1 MAKGFG
7 YQKSP
12 DFTQRQK
19 AYFKLIKQLLN
30 CPSGREMK
38 ILRKHAHLVD
48 AGFVETLE
56 MVAQIRVNQGDIRYA
71 YFLRNLAD
79 WLVEELGLYIDE
91 PSATDNPI
99 RPPAFLGEILWAI
112 AQHKNNPQA
121 VYPLLKA
128 NLDQLN
134 DNFYEQF
141 NSWIN
146 FRLLNNDSITEQ
158 ARLVGL
164 GIVDFC
170 TLLWQ
175 FPLGNRAINLEI
187 SITGLEAATKI
198 FNHEIVPE
206 IWANIQLNLAPAYR
220 HRIRGNRADNQEKA
234 IAACNNALFIYTR
247 DGFLQ
252 EWASLQS
259 NLGLVYT
266 DRIIGDK
273 AENLEKSISC
283 YETALKVINRA
294 QLPELWGTLQ
304 NNLGNAYL
312 FRIQGDKAQNLEKA
326 IACYQVALQVRT
338 RSASP
343 YYWASSQHNLANAY
357 TQRILGNKQKNLE
370 KAISSYINALEVY
383 TVSDYPER
391 WAGTKTTLGNAY
403 WETDKFTE
411 ALECFRA
418 ALQVFTPTKFP
429 RDCIQTGLSL
439 GKTALTAG
447 MKAEAFEGY
456 AVAIEAVEQSRHW
469 AGISQKQEIL
479 AYTEMVVFCITNGE
493 RDKAR
498 EYAERSGFQQVLNL
512 LDSDEFQQI
521 YSNLQFLG
529 QVLQATAENNGESQA
544 VYQILENNLNKL
556 DEQFVQHLQRLED
569 VFGHIPSG

>member
-56 MVAQIRVNQGDIRYA
+56 MVAQIRFNQGDIRSA
-71 YFLRNLAD
+71 YFLRNLAH
-79 WLVEELGLYIDE
+79 WLGEELELYRDE
-91 PSATDNPI
+91 PSATDNLI
-99 RPPAFLGEILWAI
+99 KPPAFLGEILWAI

-141 NSWIN
+141 NYWIN
-146 FRLLNNDSITEQ
+146 FRLLNNNSITEQ

-187 SITGLEAATKI
+187 VITGLEAATKI
-198 FNHEIVPE
+198 FPREIVPE

-220 HRIRGNRADNQEKA
+220 HRIRGHRADNQEKA
-234 IAACNNALFIYTR
+234 IAVCNNALLIYTR
-247 DGFLQ
+247 DDFSEKWATLQ
-252 EWASLQS
+252 N
-259 NLGLVYT
+259 NLELLYT
-266 DRIIGDK
+266 DRITGHTS
-273 AENLEKSISC
+273 ENIEKSISC
-283 YETALKVINRA
+283 YETALKVVNRA
-294 QLPELWGTLQ
+294 QLPELWGMLQ

-312 FRIQGDKAQNLEKA
+312 CRIQGDKAQNLEKA

-338 RSASP
+338 HSASP
-343 YYWASSQHNLANAY
+343 YYWASSQNNLGSAY
-357 TQRILGNKQKNLE
+357 AERILGNKQKNLE
-370 KAISSYINALEVY
+370 KAIS
-383 TVSDYPER
+383 P
-391 WAGTKTTLGNAY
+391 
-403 WETDKFTE
+403 
-411 ALECFRA
+411 
-418 ALQVFTPTKFP
+418 
-429 RDCIQTGLSL
+429 
-439 GKTALTAG
+439 
-447 MKAEAFEGY
+447 
-456 AVAIEAVEQSRHW
+456 
-469 AGISQKQEIL
+469 KQI
-479 AYTEMVVFCITNGE
+479 
-493 RDKAR
+493 R
-498 EYAERSGFQQVLNL
+498 
-512 LDSDEFQQI
+512 
-521 YSNLQFLG
+521 
-529 QVLQATAENNGESQA
+529 
-544 VYQILENNLNKL
+544 
-556 DEQFVQHLQRLED
+556 
-569 VFGHIPSG
+569 